1 MARKLK
7 LVVSDFH
14 LGKGPYRDDGS
25 VNVFEDFRQD
35 GKFAQ
40 FLDYHSDGE
49 WKDAEVELV
58 VNGDFFNCGTCGQ
71 VAGGLVDRGRALR
84 SYRGDH

>member
-1 MARKLK
+1 LK

-25 VNVFEDFRQD
+25 VNVFEDFRHD

-40 FLDYHSDGE
+40 FLDYHSNGE
-49 WKDAEVELV
+49 WKDAEVELID
-58 VNGDFFNCGTCGQ
+58 NGDFLNLLT
-71 VAGGLVDRGRALR
+71 VDLDGRMQEAITERL
-84 SYRGDH
+84 SM